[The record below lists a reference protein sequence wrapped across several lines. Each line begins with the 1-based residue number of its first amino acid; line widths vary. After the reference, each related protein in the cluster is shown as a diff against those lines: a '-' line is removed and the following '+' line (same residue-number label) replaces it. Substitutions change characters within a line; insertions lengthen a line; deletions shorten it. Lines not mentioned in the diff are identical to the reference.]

1 MLAWLSRGTP
11 KALARTAL
19 SHNPS
24 LEGAVGEVTSAL
36 APMGAADL
44 ALVFCSSSFAS
55 DLPRLL
61 PLLRQNLRAGH
72 WIGASGGGV
81 VGTNAAGSPQELEQG
96 PGLSVT
102 LLRLPGAQVTPFAL
116 DPSALPDLDGPHQ
129 PWLDAVGADPEAG
142 GGMLLWIDPSSS
154 GINDLL
160 NGLDYAYPAMA
171 KLGGLA
177 AMHSAGHGSLL
188 LNDQVCKGAVG
199 CVISGSWSLEAVV
212 AQGCRPIGP
221 IYEIEQAQRNVLL
234 ELRQGSAL
242 NKPFT
247 ALQEVI
253 ETLPAEDRD
262 LLRNSLFVGLA
273 RNRFSMQPQAP
284 EPPFLIRNL
293 MGVDPRHGA
302 IAVADSVRVG
312 QRLQF
317 QLRDAST
324 SRQELQQLLARQYE
338 HQPQPLMALAFACL
352 GRGEGLYGT
361 PHVDVQLCREVFS
374 EVPIAGLF
382 CNGEI
387 GPVDGATQ
395 LHGYTACWGF
405 LVPTT
410 T

>member
-1 MLAWLSRGTP
+1 
-11 KALARTAL
+11 
-19 SHNPS
+19 
-24 LEGAVGEVTSAL
+24 
-36 APMGAADL
+36 
-44 ALVFCSSSFAS
+44 
-55 DLPRLL
+55 
-61 PLLRQNLRAGH
+61 
-72 WIGASGGGV
+72 
-81 VGTNAAGSPQELEQG
+81 
-96 PGLSVT
+96 
-102 LLRLPGAQVTPFAL
+102 
-116 DPSALPDLDGPHQ
+116 
-129 PWLDAVGADPEAG
+129 
-142 GGMLLWIDPSSS
+142 MLLWIDPSSS

-199 CVISGSWSLEAVV
+199 CVISGSWNLEAVV

-221 IYEIEQAQRNVLL
+221 IFEIEQAQRNVLL

-242 NKPFT
+242 NKPFN

-253 ETLPAEDRD
+253 ETLSPQDRD

-324 SRQELQQLLARQYE
+324 SRQELQQLLARQYGR
-338 HQPQPLMALAFACL
+338 QPQPLAALAFACL

-361 PHVDVQLCREVFS
+361 PHVDGQLCREVFS